1 MKRSAKAIWTGN
13 LKHGRGMMD
22 TDSGALTNQIYSF
35 AKRFGDEPGANPEE
49 LIAAAHAGCFSMALA
64 GELEKKGFVPDSI
77 TTKAEVN
84 LENVVGDWSINSVHF
99 KVIANVPEASEE
111 IIKQCANSAKE
122 NCPVSKL
129 LNTDITMELKIISQE
144 SNLNMNA

>member
-22 TDSGALTNQIYSF
+22 TDSG
-35 AKRFGDEPGANPEE
+35 KR
-49 LIAAAHAGCFSMALA
+49 
-64 GELEKKGFVPDSI
+64 GFVPDSI
-77 TTKAEVN
+77 HTKAEVN
-84 LENVVGDWSINSVHF
+84 LENVVGDWSINSVHL
-99 KVIANVPEASEE
+99 KVIANIPEASEE

-129 LNTDITMELKIISQE
+129 LNTDITMDLKIISQE
-144 SNLNMNA
+144 SNLHMNA